1 MRGRGIVVWC
11 KGLIWGMGYPTSMQG
26 MRFLLTRGGRMLL
39 LATHD
44 AADAQALNISGIITL

>member
-1 MRGRGIVVWC
+1 MRGRGITIWC

-26 MRFLLTRGGRMLL
+26 MRFLLTPDGRILL

-44 AADAQALNISGIITL
+44 AADAQALNISDIITL